1 MHQSGFKNVVG
12 IGGTSLTDLQATIIK
27 QYTSNIFVLLDGDS
41 AGKKAAI
48 RSGYTLLKNSID
60 CKIIC
65 PPNNFDPDDWLL
77 TETGKKN

>member
-41 AGKKAAI
+41 AGK
-48 RSGYTLLKNSID
+48 SSY
-60 CKIIC
+60 
-65 PPNNFDPDDWLL
+65 
-77 TETGKKN
+77 

>member
-48 RSGYTLLKNSID
+48 QAGYKLLKIQLIV
-60 CKIIC
+60 K
-65 PPNNFDPDDWLL
+65 
-77 TETGKKN
+77 